1 MGEKTEWK
9 VAGRLPVSSGVRMKD
24 SMRPLHAAIDL
35 AEKARLASADLASG
49 LRTPEFYANP
59 PAKCGLYDV
68 PLSEKRFMIDGN
80 TEPGGIVWGKGQFY
94 IQLENGDRL
103 LTGGFAAE
111 EEEQW

>member
-1 MGEKTEWK
+1 
-9 VAGRLPVSSGVRMKD
+9 
-24 SMRPLHAAIDL
+24 
-35 AEKARLASADLASG
+35 
-49 LRTPEFYANP
+49 
-59 PAKCGLYDV
+59 
-68 PLSEKRFMIDGN
+68 MIDGN